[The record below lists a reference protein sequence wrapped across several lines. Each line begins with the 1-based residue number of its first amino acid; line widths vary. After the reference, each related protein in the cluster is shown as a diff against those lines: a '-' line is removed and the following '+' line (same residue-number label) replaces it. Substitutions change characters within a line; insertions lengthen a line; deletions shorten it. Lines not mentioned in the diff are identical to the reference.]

1 MSFSNIIHKFAH
13 NLHLLVDSAGM
24 PGLSLMDRI
33 LMKMLVIRK
42 NIAIFA
48 TDINLMRIKLM
59 EVVI

>member
-1 MSFSNIIHKFAH
+1 
-13 NLHLLVDSAGM
+13 M